1 MQIIYI
7 CIINN
12 AYLSLDMP
20 SIRIRHIGPLIDTGL
35 VEMKTITLFIGAQST
50 GKSTLMKILCFC
62 RWVEKR
68 IMVSEEKETL
78 YNYTHYH
85 RFLRELKQFH
95 RFNDDFFTDESEIDY
110 HGDTLNIYL
119 KGKSNARIITQ
130 HDFNVKRCNAKI
142 CFIPSERNFLSAI
155 HNADRAYRSN
165 NIDLL
170 FNYIFEWAET
180 RGMFTSEHPKV
191 LSFDENIEYYYD
203 ANREMDTLRLRQNG
217 ETKEFEPFYAS
228 SGVQSALP
236 LEVMVDYVTSQ
247 IGKSVDVSQKWLMD
261 FIRDYIMNK
270 QDPGKIAIKPQEDP
284 LLSHILV
291 YQYAN
296 LFIEE
301 PEQNLFP
308 KSQWSLLCHMVST
321 IRSVA
326 SIEHHYTNSIVL
338 TTHSPYIL
346 SALNILTKVDEAMRL
361 DEERT
366 LAILPKN
373 VALPISDV
381 SAYHIADGRLENLI
395 DDEVGMINGNA
406 LDSLS
411 DDLEDYICQLND
423 IIYG

>member
-1 MQIIYI
+1 
-7 CIINN
+7 
-12 AYLSLDMP
+12 MP
-20 SIRIRHIGPLIDTGL
+20 SIRIKHIGPLIDTGL

-62 RWVEKR
+62 RWIEKR
-68 IMVSEEKETL
+68 IMVSEEKKTL
-78 YNYTHYH
+78 NNYTHYH

-95 RFNDDFFTDESEIDY
+95 RFNDDFFSETSEIEY
-110 HGDTLNIYL
+110 HGDTLDIYL
-119 KGKSNARIITQ
+119 RGRNNARINRYS
-130 HDFNVKRCNAKI
+130 DFSTKRCNAKL

-170 FNYIFEWAET
+170 FNYVFEWAET

-191 LSFDENIEYYYD
+191 LSFDKDIEYYYD
-203 ANREMDTLRLRQNG
+203 AKREMDTLRLRQNG
-217 ETKEFEPFYAS
+217 EIKEFEPFYAS

-236 LEVMVDYVTSQ
+236 LEVMVDYIVSQ
-247 IGKSVDVSQKWLMD
+247 IGKPVDVSQKWLMD
-261 FIRDYIMNK
+261 FIRDYMSNRKFEDITT
-270 QDPGKIAIKPQEDP
+270 KPQEDP

-308 KSQWSLLCHMVST
+308 KSQWDLLCHMVST
-321 IRSVA
+321 IKNAVST
-326 SIEHHYTNSIVL
+326 EQLYTNSIVL

-346 SALNILTKVDEAMRL
+346 SALNVLTKVDKAMRC

-366 LAILPKN
+366 SAILPKD
-373 VALPISDV
+373 VALPISSI
-381 SAYHIADGRLENLI
+381 SAYHIVDGHLENLI
-395 DDEVGMINGNA
+395 DNEVGMINGNA

-411 DDLEDYICQLND
+411 DYIEDYVCQLND

>member
-1 MQIIYI
+1 
-7 CIINN
+7 
-12 AYLSLDMP
+12 MP
-20 SIRIRHIGPLIDTGL
+20 SIRIKHIGPLIDTGL
-35 VEMKTITLFIGAQST
+35 VEMKTITLFIGSQST

-62 RWVEKR
+62 RWIEKR

-78 YNYTHYH
+78 NNYTHYH

-95 RFNDDFFTDESEIDY
+95 RFNDDFFSETSEIEY
-110 HGDTLNIYL
+110 HGDTMDIYL
-119 KGKSNARIITQ
+119 RGRNNARINRYS
-130 HDFNVKRCNAKI
+130 DFSTKRCNAKL

-170 FNYIFEWAET
+170 FNYVFEWAET

-191 LSFDENIEYYYD
+191 LSFDKDIEYYYD
-203 ANREMDTLRLRQNG
+203 AKRERDTLRLRQNG
-217 ETKEFEPFYAS
+217 EIKEFEPFYAS

-236 LEVMVDYVTSQ
+236 LEVMVDYIVSQ
-247 IGKSVDVSQKWLMD
+247 IGKTVDVSQKWLMD
-261 FIRDYIMNK
+261 FIRDYMSNRKFEEITTK
-270 QDPGKIAIKPQEDP
+270 LQEDP
-284 LLSHILV
+284 LLSHILI

-308 KSQWSLLCHMVST
+308 KSQWDLLCHMVST
-321 IRSVA
+321 IKNAVST
-326 SIEHHYTNSIVL
+326 EQLYTNSIVL

-346 SALNILTKVDEAMRL
+346 SALNVLTKVDKAMRR

-366 LAILPKN
+366 SAILPKD
-373 VALPISDV
+373 VALPISSI
-381 SAYHIADGRLENLI
+381 SAYHIVDGHIEDLI
-395 DDEVGMINGNA
+395 DNEVSMINGNA

-411 DDLEDYICQLND
+411 DYMEDYACQLNE